1 MSYRDSPF
9 ILLLSLCVYLGNIYI
24 YIFFFRIEE
33 ATFHLMIVFDRL
45 DEKLGVKFFFFSFM
59 SVFVII
65 CVKVV

>member
-1 MSYRDSPF
+1 MCIPWQY
-9 ILLLSLCVYLGNIYI
+9 IYI
-24 YIFFFRIEE
+24 YIFFRIEE

-45 DEKLGVKFFFFSFM
+45 DEKLGVKFFFFSFV